1 MWELVLKYRL
11 IRFRHHVS
19 CYGFSL
25 LSVFSIYLGFRE
37 SDMVSILAPKRL
49 DCEWTM
55 NLVVDLV
62 QRPSFILA
70 KVGIWAVANDIH
82 CI

>member
-1 MWELVLKYRL
+1 MWELVLKSRL
-11 IRFRHHVS
+11 IRFKHLFS

-49 DCEWTM
+49 ECEWTM
-55 NLVVDLV
+55 NLVVDV
-62 QRPSFILA
+62 QRPTLILA
-70 KVGIWAVANDIH
+70 KVGIWVVENDIH

>member
-1 MWELVLKYRL
+1 MWELVLKSRW
-11 IRFRHHVS
+11 IRFKHLFS

-25 LSVFSIYLGFRE
+25 LSIFSIYLSFRE

-49 DCEWTM
+49 DCEQTM
-55 NLVVDLV
+55 NIMVDLV
-62 QRPSFILA
+62 QRPSLILA
-70 KVGIWAVANDIH
+70 KVRIWVVENDIH